1 MAQAKPATQERPP
14 GRQATAQSA
23 MSLEITEIAGFTPT
37 GGKRITVTR
46 MATLKHWRPVGHVTG
61 SARPCRRAPIL
72 HRVIRL
78 RGHLSLHK
86 WSGLVYDGGMSSR
99 MTINPARLSDDDWGR
114 VRAFIDSAK
123 QRGEVVDFSTRVE
136 LLTPAEVAARL
147 GMSRSTVLRRIAD
160 GEIKAT
166 KVGTHHRIPL
176 NEYERYSREL
186 IRRMA
191 EASAADIEAE
201 LFGE

>member
-1 MAQAKPATQERPP
+1 
-14 GRQATAQSA
+14 
-23 MSLEITEIAGFTPT
+23 
-37 GGKRITVTR
+37 
-46 MATLKHWRPVGHVTG
+46 
-61 SARPCRRAPIL
+61 
-72 HRVIRL
+72 
-78 RGHLSLHK
+78 
-86 WSGLVYDGGMSSR
+86 
-99 MTINPARLSDDDWGR
+99 MTINPAHLSDDDWGR

-136 LLTPAEVAARL
+136 LLTPADVAARL

-176 NEYERYSREL
+176 NEYERYSRDL
-186 IRRMA
+186 IKRMA